1 GEGPRATPTVAGDR
15 VFALG
20 STGRL
25 NCLELETGKAIW
37 SKDIVRDN
45 QGEMNEWGISCSPL
59 VTHELVVVSAGGGN
73 HRSLVAYETA
83 TGDFVWGGGAD
94 GAGYSSPC
102 LTTLAGVPQ
111 ILIFN
116 LGGVW

>member
-1 GEGPRATPTVAGDR
+1 MIRRPPRSTLFPYTTLFRSYPAHFQSSLAGEGPRATPTVAGHR

-20 STGRL
+20 STGML

-59 VTHELVVVSAGGGN
+59 VTHELVVVSVGGRN
-73 HRSLVAYETA
+73 QRSLVA
-83 TGDFVWGGGAD
+83 
-94 GAGYSSPC
+94 
-102 LTTLAGVPQ
+102 
-111 ILIFN
+111 
-116 LGGVW
+116 